1 MPIISVESA
10 VVSVS
15 SRKKGFNGDSFNQG
29 GKIASIESLNSAKGR
44 KVAATLHPGDFC
56 AISSSNQPAFAAGAM
71 TALNENKS
79 KFSPDREKNL
89 DVLYEFLED
98 MDAVVKQCPSPDASI
113 SSACVYIRENGID
126 ACVSG
131 GCRILRFSVEKGLF
145 EIAHPD
151 IRTKKG
157 FQSVNDFSDGDYIIL
172 LGAECSD
179 DPSYNRLDEILSDG
193 VNEDVKQVIQEI
205 YRTVSDRHEYS
216 DKTVMLIKFH
226 DDAPKEIKKSIPEA
240 AAAVPIYSAKSEAKS
255 SLPQRS
261 NAQDKV
267 IDDDSSVSDERND
280 YSDRNEKQDDKILMS
295 NDLGTT
301 TAKIKINYDGDFTS
315 LPAVHEQELSE
326 DELSIEKEDEDNGA
340 SEKVSAPKPITAKR
354 RFKNSIPIIIVII
367 LVAVAFGT
375 YVATHYDLFN
385 INTYAG
391 GEPITDKE
399 ALSEENEKDLNNMVN
414 VDEASMNDI
423 EDSSDRRRTYISGG
437 SNSGDNSG
445 DSYDSNDYNNN
456 ADSDNGG
463 NENNYVA
470 PTTQAR
476 TTAAYVETTTQ
487 PTTQPTTQAQQ
498 NEDGGGD
505 GGNDQPN
512 GGDDVNEVYE

>member
-1 MPIISVESA
+1 MP
-10 VVSVS
+10 
-15 SRKKGFNGDSFNQG
+15 Q
-29 GKIASIESLNSAKGR
+29 
-44 KVAATLHPGDFC
+44 
-56 AISSSNQPAFAAGAM
+56 Q
-71 TALNENKS
+71 
-79 KFSPDREKNL
+79 
-89 DVLYEFLED
+89 
-98 MDAVVKQCPSPDASI
+98 
-113 SSACVYIRENGID
+113 
-126 ACVSG
+126 
-131 GCRILRFSVEKGLF
+131 
-145 EIAHPD
+145 
-151 IRTKKG
+151 
-157 FQSVNDFSDGDYIIL
+157 
-172 LGAECSD
+172 
-179 DPSYNRLDEILSDG
+179 
-193 VNEDVKQVIQEI
+193 
-205 YRTVSDRHEYS
+205 
-216 DKTVMLIKFH
+216 
-226 DDAPKEIKKSIPEA
+226 
-240 AAAVPIYSAKSEAKS
+240 
-255 SLPQRS
+255 S

-463 NENNYVA
+463 GNGNNYVA

-505 GGNDQPN
+505 GGNDQAN